1 MLFFVVIHSGA
12 HWLTVFVLLFA
23 FCVEYFTVVVSERES
38 SRLRR
43 HRVCHHG
50 HAFSRTINS
59 RLSHQSQMGHL
70 RSRYDTHFFQPP
82 QTINSF
88 LFDAISITLVDQ
100 IPSSPSSACRLS
112 SVFFGRRTDRGDHR
126 NVDDDAYLNRH
137 GQALAKRH

>member
-1 MLFFVVIHSGA
+1 MAMLSLVPLI
-12 HWLTVFVLLFA
+12 LVFRINLKWGISDLGTTHTSFNLLKQ
-23 FCVEYFTVVVSERES
+23 
-38 SRLRR
+38 L
-43 HRVCHHG
+43 
-50 HAFSRTINS
+50 I
-59 RLSHQSQMGHL
+59 
-70 RSRYDTHFFQPP
+70 
-82 QTINSF
+82 